1 MIEVTL
7 STKGISDKVCQSCK
21 QPLFLTIMRYSP
33 IYLIITMID
42 ITENILRHLDSMYD
56 PKEMSPGIGVLIS
69 VPSFRHYSSV

>member
-7 STKGISDKVCQSCK
+7 STKQSQIKVCQSCK
-21 QPLFLTIMRYSP
+21 QPLFSTIMRYSP

-56 PKEMSPGIGVLIS
+56 PKEMSPGTGVLIS
-69 VPSFRHYSSV
+69 VPSCPHYLSV